1 MALHQCPLQLS
12 FQYVA
17 GHQDDLTRFEDL
29 SPLAQLNVQ
38 ADLMAKQAL
47 YVLGTNNNPACLA
60 PLPGVQWSLRINDN
74 PITTKPRA
82 ANLNHLS
89 ALTAIPY

>member
-1 MALHQCPLQLS
+1 
-12 FQYVA
+12 
-17 GHQDDLTRFEDL
+17 
-29 SPLAQLNVQ
+29 
-38 ADLMAKQAL
+38 MAKQAL

-82 ANLNHLS
+82 AILNHLS